1 VNRPP
6 HTIGGDPL
14 SSVVERPKRK
24 KPSGLSPTQRSL
36 KRLREAGWLA
46 YVVEHWN
53 HFAGIR
59 QDLFGFIDIV
69 ALNTD
74 ESVAGC
80 LLGVQTTA
88 ASGADRRKKIEDD
101 EKLTT
106 ALHHWLRAG
115 ARFEIH
121 GWAERVAEERQRAL
135 ITRRTLRLP
144 AKKKMS
150 CRVVEARLNPAGE
163 IRWDEQDDD

>member
-1 VNRPP
+1 VGLADRHFRAGDLDAEPP
-6 HTIGGDPL
+6 KKK
-14 SSVVERPKRK
+14 KR
-24 KPSGLSPTQRSL
+24 SGVSPTQRSL
-36 KRLREAGWLA
+36 KRLRETGWLA

-74 ESVAGC
+74 EAVHGC

-88 ASGADRRKKIEDD
+88 ASGADRRKKIDDD
-101 EKLTT
+101 ERLTT
-106 ALHHWLRAG
+106 ALRHWLRAG
-115 ARFEIH
+115 CRFEIH
-121 GWAERVAEERQRAL
+121 GWCERVAEEKQRSL
-135 ITRRTLRLP
+135 ISRRTLKLP

-150 CRVVEARLNPAGE
+150 CRVVEAWLTKDRATIE
-163 IRWDEQDDD
+163 WRETDDG